1 MKTMIISLM
10 LLMPKGEIQLMR
22 VEIFDTSCHQWFE
35 TNVKVTERK
44 KKLFRNLYY
53 HSYKG
58 KKVVGFICNDKEP
71 FQ

>member
-1 MKTMIISLM
+1 MKEVVISLM
-10 LLMPKGEIQLMR
+10 LLMPKGEIDLMKI
-22 VEIFDTSCHQWFE
+22 EIFDISCHQWFTE
-35 TNVKVTERK
+35 NVQVNERK

-58 KKVVGFICNDKEP
+58 KKVVGFICNYKEP